1 MELPIDTTPE
11 PINSSTLANDTSMEL
26 LSESEDKPT
35 IESCLEEDN
44 TSKEYQVTD
53 NDVQLLQKQIEVDE
67 NKARELLAKYRGD
80 YVEALMELYN
90 TNYVAPP
97 SMGLGSSSTKTL
109 ELDGILQ
116 DHHQITIE
124 EASTKYPV
132 IENILNP
139 EPEFLEKFKTAYTYM
154 IAPLSLENNGI
165 TKFKKYGTLPE
176 VIKEKV
182 VEIVNGKY
190 NLNKGNLD
198 EDKLKRWSK
207 NRGTLKS
214 LIEKQGKEKDLTP
227 LKNIQSYLKLE
238 TVLSKIKDSQLD
250 IHPLQGNSQE
260 LLDKWDMNSAG
271 LVFFKKQIRTKNIFL
286 STYSNH
292 QYLVNRNATELAR
305 QNGIID
311 NDHIIIGH
319 CAIINPCY

>member
-1 MELPIDTTPE
+1 MELPIDTTSMP
-11 PINSSTLANDTSMEL
+11 NNCSTLENTTSIEL
-26 LSESEDKPT
+26 LSDNNDKPT
-35 IESCLEEDN
+35 VDTSLEEVEP
-44 TSKEYQVTD
+44 SKEYQVSD
-53 NDVQLLQKQIEVDE
+53 NDIQLLQKQIEVDVE
-67 NKARELLAKYRGD
+67 KAKELLTKYKGD
-80 YVEALMELYN
+80 YVNALMELYN

-97 SMGLGSSSTKTL
+97 SMGLASSSTKTV
-109 ELDGILQ
+109 ELDGIL
-116 DHHQITIE
+116 DDNHQISIE
-124 EASTKYPV
+124 EPTIKYPV

-154 IAPLSLENNGI
+154 IVPLSLENNGI

-182 VEIVNGKY
+182 VDIVNGKY
-190 NLNKGNLD
+190 NLNKNNLD

-214 LIEKQGKEKDLTP
+214 LIEKQGKEKDLTS

-238 TVLSKIKDSQLD
+238 SMLSKIKDSQLD
-250 IHPLQGNSQE
+250 IHPLQGNTQE

-271 LVFFKKQIRTKNIFL
+271 LVFFKKQIRNRDTFL
-286 STYSNH
+286 STYPNH
-292 QYLVNRNATELAR
+292 QYLVNKNATELAQ

-311 NDHIIIGH
+311 INHIIIGH
-319 CAIINPCY
+319 CSIINPCY

>member
-1 MELPIDTTPE
+1 
-11 PINSSTLANDTSMEL
+11 
-26 LSESEDKPT
+26 
-35 IESCLEEDN
+35 
-44 TSKEYQVTD
+44 
-53 NDVQLLQKQIEVDE
+53 
-67 NKARELLAKYRGD
+67 
-80 YVEALMELYN
+80 
-90 TNYVAPP
+90 
-97 SMGLGSSSTKTL
+97 
-109 ELDGILQ
+109 
-116 DHHQITIE
+116 
-124 EASTKYPV
+124 
-132 IENILNP
+132 
-139 EPEFLEKFKTAYTYM
+139 M

-271 LVFFKKQIRTKNIFL
+271 LVFFKKQIRTKTIFL

-292 QYLVNRNATELAR
+292 QYLVNKNATELAQ